1 MGGVDTDP
9 VRVHMI
15 LAITLAVLLVS
26 WGVLLSPPFR
36 GLRASIG
43 LPTDLPGA
51 RFNPEVNA
59 AEIISKDEEGAKF
72 FLARVAHYYHALF
85 AVLLYGMLA
94 AFGSMRKDVVGVD
107 LLNITLIGTIFTV
120 TGAIVYS
127 YISRTFFWHGLFIS
141 GLAILFSSGLLTLL
155 RFKPSKML
163 DLALIVALILLL
175 GGGAIGAYV
184 GSSYINSEVAEGFER
199 AKILARFNP
208 DLGEDNEIWR
218 AMTGHLH
225 TMVALATTMTFLI
238 GIYRIGILDGKLAN
252 LNGKLAKISILLVI
266 FGELVMALASYSVW
280 FFGKIAHLIITP
292 AALILIA
299 STLIL
304 SFLMHGYGLK
314 ESFKEPKGLLF
325 WGLRL
330 GNIWTW
336 AFIALPGAIVA
347 ISLRKPIF
355 FNPEFRN
362 ELWDWAEL
370 SYNIGHWHI
379 IVVLWGVML
388 LLIYLAD
395 VRSKLASAF
404 GWLSLIGMLGAT
416 AAANLY
422 MLANPPGP
430 YSPNPYSNF
439 WLSTIVEPFLILMS
453 IGIAVSYLLFLIY
466 STK

>member
-1 MGGVDTDP
+1 MDSI
-9 VRVHMI
+9 RAHMI
-15 LAITLAVLLVS
+15 LAFTLAALLVG

-36 GLRASIG
+36 ELRASIG
-43 LPTDLPGA
+43 LPTELPGA
-51 RFNPEVNA
+51 RYNPEVKA

-72 FLARVAHYYHALF
+72 FLARVAHYYHSLF
-85 AVLLYGMLA
+85 AILLYGMLV
-94 AFGSMRKDVVGVD
+94 AFSSMRRDSIGAD
-107 LLNITLIGTIFTV
+107 ILNIALIGALFTII
-120 TGAIVYS
+120 GALTYS
-127 YISRTFFWHGLFIS
+127 YVSRTFFWHGLFIA
-141 GLAILFSSGLLTLL
+141 GLSILFSSGLLTLL
-155 RFKPSKML
+155 RFRPSKTL

-175 GGGAIGAYV
+175 GGGVIGAYV
-184 GSSYINSEVAEGFER
+184 GSSYMSEELAEGFER

-208 DLGEDNEIWR
+208 DLAEDNEIWR

-225 TMVALATTMTFLI
+225 TMVALATTITFLLGVYKI
-238 GIYRIGILDGKLAN
+238 GISDSRWV
-252 LNGKLAKISILLVI
+252 KISILLVI
-266 FGELVMALASYSVW
+266 FGELIMAIASYSVW

-304 SFLMHGYGLK
+304 SFLVSGYKFK
-314 ESFKEPKGLLF
+314 ESFREPKGLLL

-336 AFIALPGAIVA
+336 VFIALPGAIVA
-347 ISLRKPIF
+347 MSLRKPLF
-355 FNPEFRN
+355 FNPEFRS

-379 IVVLWGVML
+379 ILVLWGVML

-395 VRSKLASAF
+395 VRSKWASAS

-416 AAANLY
+416 ATTNLY

-430 YSPNPYSNF
+430 YSPNPYSNT
-439 WLSTIVEPFLILMS
+439 WLSMMVEPFLILMS
-453 IGIAVSYLLFLIY
+453 VGIAASYVIFLLDSL
-466 STK
+466 K

>member
-1 MGGVDTDP
+1 LDSI
-9 VRVHMI
+9 RAHMI
-15 LAITLAVLLVS
+15 LAFTLAALLVG

-36 GLRASIG
+36 ELRASIG
-43 LPTDLPGA
+43 LPTELPGA
-51 RFNPEVNA
+51 RYNPEVKA

-72 FLARVAHYYHALF
+72 FLARVAHYYHSLF
-85 AVLLYGMLA
+85 AILLYGMLV
-94 AFGSMRKDVVGVD
+94 AFSSMRRDSIGAD
-107 LLNITLIGTIFTV
+107 ILNIALIGALFTII
-120 TGAIVYS
+120 GALTYS
-127 YISRTFFWHGLFIS
+127 YVSRTFFWHGLFIA
-141 GLAILFSSGLLTLL
+141 GLSILFSSGLLTLL
-155 RFKPSKML
+155 RFRSSKTL

-175 GGGAIGAYV
+175 GGGVIGAYV
-184 GSSYINSEVAEGFER
+184 GSSYMSEELAEGFER

-208 DLGEDNEIWR
+208 DLAEDNEIWR

-225 TMVALATTMTFLI
+225 TMVALATTITFLLGVYKI
-238 GIYRIGILDGKLAN
+238 GISDSRWV
-252 LNGKLAKISILLVI
+252 KISILLVI
-266 FGELVMALASYSVW
+266 FGELIMAIASYSVW

-304 SFLMHGYGLK
+304 SFLVSGYKFK
-314 ESFKEPKGLLF
+314 ESFREPKGLLL

-336 AFIALPGAIVA
+336 VFIALPGAIVA
-347 ISLRKPIF
+347 MSLRKPLF
-355 FNPEFRN
+355 FNPEFRS

-379 IVVLWGVML
+379 ILVLWGVML

-395 VRSKLASAF
+395 VRSKWASAS

-416 AAANLY
+416 ATTNLY

-430 YSPNPYSNF
+430 YSPNPYSNT
-439 WLSTIVEPFLILMS
+439 WLSMMVEPFLILMS
-453 IGIAVSYLLFLIY
+453 VGIAASYVIFLLDSL
-466 STK
+466 K

>member
-1 MGGVDTDP
+1 MDP
-9 VRVHMI
+9 IRAHMI
-15 LAITLAVLLVS
+15 LALTLAVLLVG

-36 GLRASIG
+36 ELRASLG
-43 LPTDLPGA
+43 LPTELPGA
-51 RFNPEVNA
+51 RYNPEVKA
-59 AEIISKDEEGAKF
+59 AEIINKDEEGAEF

-85 AVLLYGMLA
+85 ATLLYGMLV
-94 AFGSMRKDVVGVD
+94 AFSSMRRD
-107 LLNITLIGTIFTV
+107 LIGADILNITFIGTLFTMI
-120 TGAIVYS
+120 GALIYS
-127 YISRTFFWHGLFIS
+127 YVSRTFFWHGLFIA
-141 GLAILFSSGLLTLL
+141 GLSILFSSGLLTLL
-155 RFKPSKML
+155 RFRPSKTL

-184 GSSYINSEVAEGFER
+184 GSSYISKEASGGFER

-208 DLGEDNEIWR
+208 DLAEDNEIWR

-225 TMVALATTMTFLI
+225 TMVALATTITFLLGVYKI
-238 GIYRIGILDGKLAN
+238 GIP
-252 LNGKLAKISILLVI
+252 NGRFAKVSILLVI
-266 FGELVMALASYSVW
+266 LGELVMAIASYSVW

-304 SFLMHGYGLK
+304 SFLVGGYKFK
-314 ESFKEPKGLLF
+314 ESFREPKGLLL

-347 ISLRKPIF
+347 ISLRKPLF
-355 FNPEFRN
+355 FKPEFRS

-388 LLIYLAD
+388 LLVYLAD
-395 VRSKLASAF
+395 VRSKWASAA

-416 AAANLY
+416 AATNLY

-430 YSPNPYSNF
+430 YSPNPYSNI
-439 WLSTIVEPFLILMS
+439 WLSTIVEPSLILMS
-453 IGIAVSYLLFLIY
+453 IGIAASYLIFLLD
-466 STK
+466 SLK

>member
-1 MGGVDTDP
+1 MDS
-9 VRVHMI
+9 VRAHMI
-15 LAITLAVLLVS
+15 IALTLAVLLVG

-36 GLRASIG
+36 ELRASIG
-43 LPTDLPGA
+43 LPTELPGA
-51 RFNPEVNA
+51 RYNPELGA

-72 FLARVAHYYHALF
+72 FLARLTHYYHSLF
-85 AVLLYGMLA
+85 AILLYGMLA
-94 AFGSMRKDVVGVD
+94 AFSSTRRDSIGVD
-107 LLNITLIGTIFTV
+107 ILNIALIGALFTV
-120 TGAIVYS
+120 IGALIYS
-127 YISRTFFWHGLFIS
+127 YVSRTFFWHGLFIA
-141 GLAILFSSGLLTLL
+141 GLSILFSSGLLTLL
-155 RFKPSKML
+155 RFRPSKTL

-184 GSSYINSEVAEGFER
+184 GSSYMSEEVAEGFER

-208 DLGEDNEIWR
+208 DLAEDNEIWR

-225 TMVALATTMTFLI
+225 TMVALATTITFLLGVYKI
-238 GIYRIGILDGKLAN
+238 GISDSRWV
-252 LNGKLAKISILLVI
+252 KISILLVI
-266 FGELVMALASYSVW
+266 FGELIMAIASYSVW

-304 SFLMHGYGLK
+304 SFLLSGYKFK
-314 ESFKEPKGLLF
+314 ESFREPKGLLL

-336 AFIALPGAIVA
+336 VFIALPGAIVA
-347 ISLRKPIF
+347 MSLRKPLF
-355 FNPEFRN
+355 FNPEFRS

-379 IVVLWGVML
+379 ILVLWGVML

-395 VRSKLASAF
+395 VRSKWASAS

-416 AAANLY
+416 ATTNLY

-430 YSPNPYSNF
+430 YSPNPYSNT

-453 IGIAVSYLLFLIY
+453 IGIAASYVIFLID
-466 STK
+466 SIK

>member
-1 MGGVDTDP
+1 MDSI
-9 VRVHMI
+9 RAHMI
-15 LAITLAVLLVS
+15 LAFTLAALLVG

-36 GLRASIG
+36 ELRASIG
-43 LPTDLPGA
+43 LPTELPGA
-51 RFNPEVNA
+51 RYNPEVKA

-72 FLARVAHYYHALF
+72 FLARVAHYYHSLF
-85 AVLLYGMLA
+85 AILLYGMLV
-94 AFGSMRKDVVGVD
+94 AFSSMRRDSIGAD
-107 LLNITLIGTIFTV
+107 ILNIALIGALFTII
-120 TGAIVYS
+120 GALTYS
-127 YISRTFFWHGLFIS
+127 YVSRTFFWHGLFIA
-141 GLAILFSSGLLTLL
+141 GLSILFSSGLLTLL
-155 RFKPSKML
+155 RFRSSKTL

-175 GGGAIGAYV
+175 GGGVIGAYV
-184 GSSYINSEVAEGFER
+184 GSSYMSEELAEGFER

-208 DLGEDNEIWR
+208 DLAEDNEIWR

-225 TMVALATTMTFLI
+225 TMVALATTITFLLGVYKI
-238 GIYRIGILDGKLAN
+238 GISDSRWV
-252 LNGKLAKISILLVI
+252 KISILLVI
-266 FGELVMALASYSVW
+266 FGELIMAIASYSVW

-304 SFLMHGYGLK
+304 SFLVSGYKFK
-314 ESFKEPKGLLF
+314 ESFREPKGLLL

-336 AFIALPGAIVA
+336 VFIALPGAIVA
-347 ISLRKPIF
+347 MSLRKPLF
-355 FNPEFRN
+355 FNPEFRS

-379 IVVLWGVML
+379 ILVLWGVML

-395 VRSKLASAF
+395 VRSKWASAS

-416 AAANLY
+416 ATTNLY

-430 YSPNPYSNF
+430 YSPNPYSNT
-439 WLSTIVEPFLILMS
+439 WLSMMVEPFLILMS
-453 IGIAVSYLLFLIY
+453 VGIAASYVIFLLDSL
-466 STK
+466 K